1 MKNLL
6 VVGVICLFLGIAIAP
21 SINANVSKESELIE
35 ITTEICGLGG
45 GKHTSYLTEEAAEE
59 VERLFENIRGKLN
72 TTESREEA
80 EKIFKDA
87 VVELDTYGL
96 LGGMSVKQAQKL
108 VTGRYQNT
116 RIIKNF
122 GSMIDRN
129 RNFSNSDLLCLTA
142 GYATNAFIMGPFSF
156 LSLLLLPPIGASL
169 TFILYVFPMAVFGFM
184 VFGDY
189 SVGQHAV
196 YYPAEGW
203 VRTIGLTGLKKWD
216 GKFYGQ
222 LLRIDFGLGGEFLGG
237 IGFTGLR
244 IHYGFFNTLFLGS
257 ALLMKIGP
265 KHP

>member
-1 MKNLL
+1 MKHLL
-6 VVGVICLFLGIAIAP
+6 VVGVIGLFLGLACAP
-21 SINANVSKESELIE
+21 MINANVETESERVA

-45 GKHTSYLTEEAAEE
+45 GKHTSYLTEEEAEE
-59 VERLFENIRGKLN
+59 VKRLFENIRGRLN
-72 TTESREEA
+72 TTDSREEA

-87 VVELDTYGL
+87 VVELDAFGL

-116 RIIKNF
+116 RIIKKF
-122 GSMIDRN
+122 GSMSDRN
-129 RNFSNSDLLCLTA
+129 RNFSNSELLCLTA
-142 GYATNAFIMGPFSF
+142 GFATNSFIMGPFSF
-156 LSLLLLPPIGASL
+156 LSLLFLPPIGAGL
-169 TFILYVFPMAVFGFM
+169 TFILYVFPIAVFGFM

-189 SVGQHAV
+189 SIGQHAV

-203 VRTIGLTGLKKWD
+203 IRTIGLTGLNKWD
-216 GKFYGQ
+216 GKFNGQ